1 VRANRAYHLLHTPG
15 GVGPAL
21 LAGEDRWDLV
31 EVVSVDDGEVALF
44 WELPAREAARLA
56 RALRR
61 DLATL
66 DAACFA
72 ERWRGADTRYGGPHA
87 NG

>member
-1 VRANRAYHLLHTPG
+1 MRANRAYHLIHTPG

-21 LAGEDRWDLV
+21 LAGDDRCDLV

-56 RALRR
+56 RALRT

-66 DAACFA
+66 DPRGFV
-72 ERWRGADTRYGGPHA
+72 ERWRGADTRYGGPHV